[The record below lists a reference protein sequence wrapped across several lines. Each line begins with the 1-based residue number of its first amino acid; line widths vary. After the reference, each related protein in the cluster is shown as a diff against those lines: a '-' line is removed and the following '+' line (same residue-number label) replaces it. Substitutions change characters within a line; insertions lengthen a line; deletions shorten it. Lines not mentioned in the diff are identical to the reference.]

1 MDNETLTEA
10 TAEAVPAQ
18 RSAGGTDAA
27 APLAGCQCR
36 DCQGA
41 RFV

>member
-1 MDNETLTEA
+1 MDNETLSDPS
-10 TAEAVPAQ
+10 VDVFPAQ
-18 RSAGGTDAA
+18 RSAGGTDLA

-36 DCQGA
+36 DCQAA

>member
-1 MDNETLTEA
+1 MDNEMLGD
-10 TAEAVPAQ
+10 TAVDAIPVQ
-18 RSAGGTDAA
+18 RSAGGADVG

-41 RFV
+41 RFA

>member
-1 MDNETLTEA
+1 MDNETLSDTSVDA
-10 TAEAVPAQ
+10 IPAQ
-18 RSAGGTDAA
+18 RSAGGADVA

-36 DCQGA
+36 DCQAA